1 MRVCHNPSADFDDPN
16 LIASAG
22 LVPVMA
28 LAQKAG
34 LPGLV
39 AEHVAVPGSPGA
51 NAHLKVATLVA
62 GMVAGADS
70 IEDMDMVRHG
80 GMPKVF
86 AGCRAPTTLGT
97 HLRGYQFGHVR
108 QLDAVASRLL
118 VNLTAQTPL
127 LGGADQVAYVDID
140 DTIRAT
146 HGYAKQGVGYG
157 YTGVKG
163 LNVQVATVSTPTAAP
178 VIVGTRLRKGNSASA
193 HGASRMIGDALST
206 AKKAGATGLATVRA
220 DRAYYN
226 HDVIAATTSAGAYYS
241 VTARMDPAVTA
252 AITRIPEDA
261 WVGIKYPQAIWEEEE
276 QRWISEAQ
284 VAEVPYTAF
293 TSRPKDEH
301 VTARLIVRRVKRL
314 NATSVPAGQAEMFST
329 HRHHG
334 VFTNSPLSMLA
345 AEASH
350 RDHAIIEQVIADLK
364 AGPLAHAPSG
374 SFSANSAWTVLAA
387 IAYNLTRAAA
397 TLASARHARARPAT
411 IRAQLI
417 NIPARIANRARR
429 QRLHLPTN

>member
-1 MRVCHNPSADFDDPN
+1 M
-16 LIASAG
+16 
-22 LVPVMA
+22 
-28 LAQKAG
+28 
-34 LPGLV
+34 
-39 AEHVAVPGSPGA
+39 
-51 NAHLKVATLVA
+51 
-62 GMVAGADS
+62 
-70 IEDMDMVRHG
+70 
-80 GMPKVF
+80 
-86 AGCRAPTTLGT
+86 
-97 HLRGYQFGHVR
+97 
-108 QLDAVASRLL
+108 
-118 VNLTAQTPL
+118 
-127 LGGADQVAYVDID
+127 
-140 DTIRAT
+140 
-146 HGYAKQGVGYG
+146 
-157 YTGVKG
+157 
-163 LNVQVATVSTPTAAP
+163 
-178 VIVGTRLRKGNSASA
+178 GTRLRKGNSASA

-206 AKKAGATGLATVRA
+206 AKKAGATGLAMVRA
-220 DRAYYN
+220 DSAYYN

-252 AITRIPEDA
+252 AITRIPEGA

-301 VTARLIVRRVKRL
+301 VIARLIVRRVKRL

-334 VFTNSPLSMLA
+334 VFTNSPLLMLA

-429 QRLHLPTN
+429 QRLHLPTNWPWAHPWDAMLGAALAPT